1 MVGPPSLRGRKTAG
15 AHAASRDLRILRTLV
30 PLLAQH
36 GPPTR
41 TAGILRSRCLPRDSA
56 SGIDATWEA
65 TMLFKISLALLFV
78 WALGIAGVYAVGQIV
93 HVLLL
98 IGLMLL
104 LLSFAKAHE
113 AAARRQGPGT
123 DR

>member
-1 MVGPPSLRGRKTAG
+1 
-15 AHAASRDLRILRTLV
+15 
-30 PLLAQH
+30 
-36 GPPTR
+36 
-41 TAGILRSRCLPRDSA
+41 
-56 SGIDATWEA
+56 
-65 TMLFKISLALLFV
+65 MLFKIALALLSV

-104 LLSFAKAHE
+104 LLSFAKARE
-113 AAARRQGPGT
+113 AATRRQGPGT